1 MNTALMIVGRKITLD
16 MRILQDLMWLSMRS
30 VQFGPISRPTS
41 KTEDILV

>member
-1 MNTALMIVGRKITLD
+1 LD
-16 MRILQDLMWLSMRS
+16 MRILHDLMWLSMRS